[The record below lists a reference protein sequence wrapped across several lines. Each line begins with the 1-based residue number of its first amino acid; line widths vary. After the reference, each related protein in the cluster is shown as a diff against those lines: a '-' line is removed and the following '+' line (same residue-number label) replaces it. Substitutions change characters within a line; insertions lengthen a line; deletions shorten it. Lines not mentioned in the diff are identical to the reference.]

1 MDDKKLLDLV
11 TEDNEFDN
19 KVYSAITKKFLPEIK
34 LDEPV
39 GLDRIVG
46 GLVLVFLGLIAV
58 MSLADAYRVR
68 TYNKP
73 VIEFKL

>member
-1 MDDKKLLDLV
+1 MN
-11 TEDNEFDN
+11 EDNEFDN
-19 KVYSAITKKFLPEIK
+19 KVYSAITKKFLPEIQ

-58 MSLADAYRVR
+58 MSLVDAYRVR

>member
-1 MDDKKLLDLV
+1 MNEDDLLDEL
-11 TEDNEFDN
+11 DKEFDN
-19 KVYSAITKKFLPEIK
+19 KVYSAITKKFMPEIQ

-58 MSLADAYRVR
+58 MSLVDAYSVR
-68 TYNKP
+68 QYDKHA
-73 VIEFKL
+73 IEFKA